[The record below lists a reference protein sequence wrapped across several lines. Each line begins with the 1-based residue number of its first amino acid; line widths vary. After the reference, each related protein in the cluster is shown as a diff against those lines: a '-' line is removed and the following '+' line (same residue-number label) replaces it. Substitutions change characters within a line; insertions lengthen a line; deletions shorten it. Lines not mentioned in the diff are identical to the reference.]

1 MAISPK
7 RTSGPRRRESVL
19 AHYFND
25 CPVTRAEPVFGFC
38 GTIVLLAVPLEHY
51 TKPLVGPR
59 RHGMAEGCSEGLA
72 LEQDRREQGPINR
85 LRATEF
91 RGISSSSQVVHKN
104 DFGIK

>member
-51 TKPLVGPR
+51 TKPLVGLHRSAAGATGWPKVAAKDSLWNR
-59 RHGMAEGCSEGLA
+59 IEGS
-72 LEQDRREQGPINR
+72 
-85 LRATEF
+85 RA
-91 RGISSSSQVVHKN
+91 R
-104 DFGIK
+104 